1 MISILKREQIEDKA
15 WNQCVQSSVRPFV
28 YATSW
33 YLDIVCEQWE
43 GIVVEGKQGE
53 YSLVLPVPILIKWK
67 KPFVRMPL
75 FCQQLGVFPL
85 AVCSPTIQNE
95 AIEAFV
101 KHYCYINPYVF
112 AHKPLVTSFSKKLE
126 TATNYELALNSS
138 YEENYQ
144 AYRRDRKKD
153 LRIAKKVKQKIV
165 SSSSPEPIIA
175 MFESSVVPSF
185 KGGIHPQTY
194 HYLKDILRI
203 SLQKKIG
210 ELYYTQYEDGTYGAA
225 CFFVIWQ
232 KRIIYLFNAAYPEK
246 RKHNGRMLILDNL
259 IQQYSQSEYVLDF
272 ESPTNEASI
281 RDFYQSFGA
290 KEKELYILRQD
301 NLPFYISMLR
311 KIRKS
316 ILTR

>member
-1 MISILKREQIEDKA
+1 MISILKREQIDDKA
-15 WNQCVQSSVRPFV
+15 WDQCVQSSVRPLV
-28 YATSW
+28 YANSW

-75 FCQQLGVFPL
+75 FCQQLGGFSST
-85 AVCSPTIQNE
+85 ACSADIQKE
-95 AIEAFV
+95 AIETFV

-112 AHKPLVTSFSKKLE
+112 AHKPLAISFSKKIE
-126 TATNYELALNSS
+126 TATNYELALNLP

-185 KGGIHPQTY
+185 KGGIHSQTY
-194 HYLKDILRI
+194 HYLKEILKI
-203 SLQKKIG
+203 SLKKKIG
-210 ELYYTQYEDGTYGAA
+210 ELYYTQYEDGSYGAA

-246 RKHNGRMLILDNL
+246 RKDNGRMLILDDI

-272 ESPTNEASI
+272 ESPTDEPSI
-281 RDFYQSFGA
+281 RAFYQSFGA
-290 KEKELYILRQD
+290 KEKELYVLRQD

>member
-33 YLDIVCEQWE
+33 YLDIVCQQWE

-101 KHYCYINPYVF
+101 KHYRYINPYVF
-112 AHKPLVTSFSKKLE
+112 ADNSFDTLNLNRLEVT
-126 TATNYELALNSS
+126 TNFELALDLP

-153 LRIAKKVKQKIV
+153 FSKAKKVKQKIV
-165 SSSSPEPIIA
+165 TSSSPEPMIA

-194 HYLKDILRI
+194 RYLRDILKI
-203 SLQKKIG
+203 SLQKNIG
-210 ELYYTQYEDGTYGAA
+210 ELYYTQYEDGSYGAA

-232 KRIIYLFNAAYPEK
+232 KRIIYLFNAAFPDK
-246 RKHNGRMLILDNL
+246 RKDNGRMLMLDKI